1 MLCKYLSLRNDL
13 LFIGDSMGAIL
24 AYDALCRDIK
34 RSSSE
39 GSVNADADLNGRYRS
54 LSGGESG
61 ASSPKTIT
69 STDADGKCFYTLY
82 EISSFR
88 SGGVGVS

>member
-1 MLCKYLSLRNDL
+1 
-13 LFIGDSMGAIL
+13 MGAIL

-39 GSVNADADLNGRYRS
+39 GSVNADPDLNGRYRS

-69 STDADGKCFYTLY
+69 STDADGQLNFIPMY
-82 EISSFR
+82 I
-88 SGGVGVS
+88 V

>member
-1 MLCKYLSLRNDL
+1 
-13 LFIGDSMGAIL
+13 MGAIL

-39 GSVNADADLNGRYRS
+39 GSVNADPDLNGRYRS

-69 STDADGKCFYTLY
+69 STDADGKCFYIHYMYVPTY
-82 EISSFR
+82 SCEISYFG
-88 SGGVGVS
+88 SGRRLKTSPVP